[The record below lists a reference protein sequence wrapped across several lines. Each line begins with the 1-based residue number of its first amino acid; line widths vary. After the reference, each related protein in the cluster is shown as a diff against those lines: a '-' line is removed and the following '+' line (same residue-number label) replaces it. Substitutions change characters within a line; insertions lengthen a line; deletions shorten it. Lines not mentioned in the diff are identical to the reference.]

1 MSLSGKAVQ
10 RIFPVVK
17 KPVCLIEYLGN
28 RYGEPITMDKYMP
41 LFLSEGKP
49 AVKQLSRDIETAIVK
64 MSINAPDWLSYHS
77 AQAARAILF
86 SEKTLVSDFIPVTQ
100 R

>member
-1 MSLSGKAVQ
+1 
-10 RIFPVVK
+10 
-17 KPVCLIEYLGN
+17 
-28 RYGEPITMDKYMP
+28 MDKYMP

-49 AVKQLSRDIETAIVK
+49 AVKQLSRDIEAAIIS
-64 MSINAPDWLSYHS
+64 MTINAPDWLSYYS

-86 SEKTLVSDFIPVTQ
+86 SSKTLVSDFVPVTQ